1 MPFIVSY
8 TGYRRYASPEQAKL
22 NLANHWR
29 QHNKVRDIDSID
41 NFTMYGMERLYNIQ
55 QGDVW
60 GGYILDQ
67 IAPVA
72 RDHIDNGD
80 GFSFLDEKKYENKS
94 TFLRSFYEG
103 GKKPNY

>member
-1 MPFIVSY
+1 MFTR
-8 TGYRRYASPEQAKL
+8 TGY
-22 NLANHWR
+22 
-29 QHNKVRDIDSID
+29 
-41 NFTMYGMERLYNIQ
+41 ERLYNIQ

-72 RDHIDNGD
+72 RDHIDNSD
-80 GFSFLDEKKYENKS
+80 GYSTLDEVKHEGK
-94 TFLRSFYEG
+94 TDFLKSFYGG

>member
-1 MPFIVSY
+1 MTNIQQVDSFVQF
-8 TGYRRYASPEQAKL
+8 GY
-22 NLANHWR
+22 
-29 QHNKVRDIDSID
+29 
-41 NFTMYGMERLYNIQ
+41 ERLYNIQ

-72 RDHIDNGD
+72 RGHIDGGD
-80 GFSFLDEKKYENKS
+80 GFSFMEEEKYAKKS
-94 TFLRSFYEG
+94 KFLRNFYEG